1 MATDP
6 FPTIQVDVEP
16 GWRGGQRQVL
26 LLCRGLAG
34 RGHPVTLVARRD
46 GELAGR
52 ASGAGIE
59 VVEVA
64 GRGEA
69 DLASARTLV
78 RLARDR
84 RPAVV
89 GLHSS
94 RSHGLGALAR
104 LLAGRDRPSFLVTR
118 RVDFAPRRDLVSRYK
133 YRRGVDGYVAISRAV
148 MAVLLAAGVPASR
161 IRIVHSGVPPPAV
174 PPDARRELRREL
186 KIGEGAPVL
195 GMVASLSDH
204 KGHRYLL
211 EAMPAVISAFP
222 LAVLLLV
229 GDGELREDLEARAE
243 ALGLAGG
250 AVRFLGHRSDVPRIL
265 GALDLFVMSS
275 HLEGL
280 CTSIIDAMLA
290 GVPVVATRAGG
301 IPELVDD
308 GATGLLADVRS
319 PESLASQ
326 MIRALADSGLRSRLA
341 ANAEEVA
348 RRRLTADAMVD
359 GTLAAYREL
368 AAR

>member
-1 MATDP
+1 M
-6 FPTIQVDVEP
+6 
-16 GWRGGQRQVL
+16 
-26 LLCRGLAG
+26 
-34 RGHPVTLVARRD
+34 
-46 GELAGR
+46 
-52 ASGAGIE
+52 
-59 VVEVA
+59 
-64 GRGEA
+64 
-69 DLASARTLV
+69 
-78 RLARDR
+78 
-84 RPAVV
+84 
-89 GLHSS
+89 
-94 RSHGLGALAR
+94 
-104 LLAGRDRPSFLVTR
+104 
-118 RVDFAPRRDLVSRYK
+118 DFAPRRDLVSRYK

-195 GMVASLSDH
+195 GLVASLSDH